1 MRKLGSIDRRV
12 KMQNVN
18 KMGSFQIVKKHLP
31 GLRRHRYVIA
41 CHDSYDVYEN
51 CPIFT
56 NIVFYDTRPFPL
68 L

>member
-1 MRKLGSIDRRV
+1 MRT
-12 KMQNVN
+12 VN
-18 KMGSFQIVKKHLP
+18 KMGSFQIVKEHHTSQ
-31 GLRRHRYVIA
+31 RRHRYVTA
-41 CHDSYDVYEN
+41 CHGSYDVYEN

>member
-1 MRKLGSIDRRV
+1 
-12 KMQNVN
+12 MQTVY
-18 KMGSFQIVKKHLP
+18 KTGSFQIVKRRLP
-31 GLRRHRYVIA
+31 GLRCHRYVIA
-41 CHDSYDVYEN
+41 CHNSYDVYEN